1 MTSKDV
7 RRMRICQKCGGAG
20 IHKPHDCT
28 VALELI
34 LKVDSRSYIHARCM
48 ETSDILRLPDDEI
61 KHIRICDVSARAM
74 QAIMQRPRV

>member
-1 MTSKDV
+1 MTSRDV
-7 RRMRICQKCGGAG
+7 RRMRICQKCGGVG
-20 IHKPHDCT
+20 IHKPHDYT

-34 LKVDSRSYIHARCM
+34 LEVDSRYTHVRCM

-61 KHIRICDVSARAM
+61 KHIRICDVSTRAM